1 MGLCQNPSQEGNC
14 SKSMILI
21 LSPGLELHLMSTICS
36 QILFVR
42 LVALW
47 HKNGTFWFSSF
58 STCIALETS
67 FCCYAS
73 QDGPWPLIPGYVYKW
88 LSRSIWHFISVFG
101 LLVKILRSSVFDL
114 QLEVRPISC
123 ETPFFPTFSLLV
135 TNLWL
140 KLDFKP
146 ISQQLFLI

>member
-1 MGLCQNPSQEGNC
+1 MGLCHNPSQVGKC

-21 LSPGLELHLMSTICS
+21 LSPGLELHLMGTICS
-36 QILFVR
+36 QKLFVR

-67 FCCYAS
+67 FCCYSS
-73 QDGPWPLIPGYVYKW
+73 QDGPPPLILGYVYKW
-88 LSRSIWHFISVFG
+88 LSGSIWHFISVFG

-114 QLEVRPISC
+114 QLQVRSILSENPIF
-123 ETPFFPTFSLLV
+123 TTLSLLV